1 MLLFCPHLSINVA
14 KQDIFPSNI
23 QLKEIVESKLNFLR
37 RLQFS
42 QLGTWAWGWHQ
53 EVLNWQIELTKL
65 KETNS
70 AQIRQRWMRQS
81 GKDLEGGG
89 GWEVRANLKTVE
101 HDYHLLCLKSHW
113 EFSGFNFLTFLT
125 LLSATPL
132 EPASDILIIGGW
144 KRRNWRHTVIG

>member
-14 KQDIFPSNI
+14 KPDIFPSNI
-23 QLKEIVESKLNFLR
+23 QLQEIVESKLNFLR

-125 LLSATPL
+125 LLSATTPDQSI
-132 EPASDILIIGGW
+132 AI
-144 KRRNWRHTVIG
+144 

>member
-1 MLLFCPHLSINVA
+1 MLLFCPH
-14 KQDIFPSNI
+14 FPHK
-23 QLKEIVESKLNFLR
+23 LEEIGESKLYSFFFL

-42 QLGTWAWGWHQ
+42 QLGTWTWGWHQ
-53 EVLNWQIELTKL
+53 EVFNWQRIEKKRKTCF
-65 KETNS
+65 
-70 AQIRQRWMRQS
+70 AQICQWWMRQPS
-81 GKDLEGGG
+81 KDLEGGG

-132 EPASDILIIGGW
+132 DPASDILIIGGW